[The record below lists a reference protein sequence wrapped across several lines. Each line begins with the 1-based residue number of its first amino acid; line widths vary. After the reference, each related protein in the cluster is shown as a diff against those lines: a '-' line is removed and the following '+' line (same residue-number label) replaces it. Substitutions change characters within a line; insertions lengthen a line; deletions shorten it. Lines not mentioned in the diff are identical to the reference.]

1 MTLSAQPIPN
11 TPLNPAQ
18 FDWTVH
24 YGRPEKGTLRTIRPS
39 RGEKKLW
46 RKRAK
51 IKPSEWAERYRVL
64 PNTASPPG
72 RWSNARVPYL
82 AGIMDAAMAQCVE
95 TVTLCFSPQAGKTE
109 FALNMLGYLADYA
122 PGPTAYLMPDE
133 LTAKENTKDRIE
145 PLFTE
150 SRHLSQY
157 LTGLEADKSGIRLN
171 LLQMSI
177 YMLWAGSAARLASK
191 PIRYIFEDETDKYPE
206 RAGKNES
213 SPDKLI
219 EKRATTFRGRRK
231 IFKLSTPTSET
242 GVIWQAL
249 QTSQARFEHLVR
261 CPKCKKRQLMTFENI
276 RWPAEERNPVE
287 IKARHLAR
295 YQCEH
300 CDAQWDDDE
309 RDVAVRNG
317 NWYLV
322 EEKEKKERMSLKRAM
337 VKLKPMS
344 IGFQLPSWNSPFVSL
359 SEIAADWLEAVAEK
373 RLTGSRLK
381 LHDFYNARRAEPY
394 IMHAGSD
401 TIDRILKLKDDRPSG
416 IVPSGGIVAGLVA
429 GIDTQDVGFW
439 YEIRAFSYGQ
449 EQKSWGI
456 RRGYVLEFEDLE
468 QVLFESEYAGLD
480 GKKYHVQM
488 AVMDSQGHRTAEV
501 YNFCV
506 QHRHR
511 IIPFKGEQRMNSP
524 FAWSP
529 LEYFPGGQKQI
540 PGGLRLLRANVTHYK
555 DYLSNKLEVNP
566 ADPGAWLYDS
576 ELTEEWAKM
585 MISEYRDDKGLWQVK
600 LSRANHGWDC
610 SVYALVA
617 ADVLGLRMLKRPGN
631 QPQPQQA
638 RPAQQRPAQT
648 RNETGAGP
656 SRPGWMNG
664 RW

>member
-1 MTLSAQPIPN
+1 MTQAQPHN
-11 TPLNPAQ
+11 TPLNPDLY
-18 FDWTVH
+18 DWTAH

-82 AGIMDAAMAQCVE
+82 AGIMDAAFEKCVE
-95 TVTLCFSPQAGKTE
+95 TVYVCATQQSGKTE
-109 FALNMLGYLADYA
+109 FALNALGYIADYS

-133 LTAKENTKDRIE
+133 LTAKENTKDRII
-145 PLFTE
+145 PLF
-150 SRHLSQY
+150 RLSPRLSKY
-157 LTGLEADKSGIRLN
+157 MTGYVKDESGIRLN

-177 YMLWAGSAARLASK
+177 YMLWAGSEARMASK
-191 PIRYIFEDETDKYPE
+191 PVQYIIEDETELYPPN
-206 RAGKNES
+206 A
-213 SPDKLI
+213 DKLI
-219 EKRATTFRGRRK
+219 EKRATTFGGRRK
-231 IFKLSTPTSET
+231 FIKISSPKFET
-242 GVIWQAL
+242 GVIWQGL
-249 QTSQARFEHLVR
+249 IKSQAQFEYLAR
-261 CPKCKKRQLMTFENI
+261 CPHCKTRQLMTFENI
-276 RWPAEERNPVE
+276 LWPAEERDPMA
-287 IKARHLAR
+287 IKAGRLAR
-295 YQCEH
+295 YQCAH

-309 RDVAVRNG
+309 RVAAIRAG

-322 EEKEKKERMSLKRAM
+322 EEKEKKERMSVKRAM
-337 VKLKPMS
+337 RKLKPMT
-344 IGFQLPSWNSPFVSL
+344 IGFRIPSWISPFVSL
-359 SEIAADWLEAVAEK
+359 SEIAADWIEAVAEK
-373 RLTGSRLK
+373 RLTGSRVK
-381 LHDFYNARRAEPY
+381 LQDFYNGRRAEPY

-429 GIDTQDVGFW
+429 GIDTQDAGFW

-468 QVLFESEYAGLD
+468 KVLFESEYTALD

-610 SVYALVA
+610 SVYSIIA
-617 ADVLGLRMLKRPGN
+617 ADVLGLRMLKRPGD

-656 SRPGWMNG
+656 ARPGWMNG